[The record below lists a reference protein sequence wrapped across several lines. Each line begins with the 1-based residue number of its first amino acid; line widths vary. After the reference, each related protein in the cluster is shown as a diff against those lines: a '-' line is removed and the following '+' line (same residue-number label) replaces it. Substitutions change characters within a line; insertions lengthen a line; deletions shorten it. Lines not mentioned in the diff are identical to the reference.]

1 MPRAAKAFFFT
12 EKANLPFISNETYS
26 ALHLGRLNST
36 LSIGS
41 NDTINFEI
49 DASLWQKANKEKEHN
64 ELKNILGEMRNA

>member
-26 ALHLGRLNST
+26 ALHLGRLNAT
-36 LSIGS
+36 FSIGS

-49 DASLWQKANKEKEHN
+49 DTDLWEKTDKELENN
-64 ELKNILGEMRNA
+64 ELQNILEKIKNA